1 MGKTRQGSLLLGSAF
16 NVGLLAWLAGAMTA
30 SVGGGAAM
38 AARRTDE
45 RRVSRL
51 KYRKTIERMGE
62 DGNTP

>member
-30 SVGGGAAM
+30 SVAAEGR

-62 DGNTP
+62 DG